1 MRRIVANIAR
11 PPGLLRP
18 KDAGPV
24 RGSPRPRPR
33 YTFEIGEM
41 LQNRYMILD
50 WTNWTFWV
58 TALALVA
65 FGFNLRV
72 IYEQWHARKM
82 RKQVR
87 DDARE
92 VRDLTQRLQT
102 ATERLNKANAQAP
115 SQSR

>member
-1 MRRIVANIAR
+1 MDV
-11 PPGLLRP
+11 
-18 KDAGPV
+18 
-24 RGSPRPRPR
+24 
-33 YTFEIGEM
+33 
-41 LQNRYMILD
+41 LQNSRMFLD

-92 VRDLTQRLQT
+92 VRNLTQRLQT
-102 ATERLNKANAQAP
+102 ATECLNKANAEAP
-115 SQSR
+115 SHLVGRRTAATP